1 MGKMRV
7 VWYIVISAIF
17 IGVSC
22 SKQPQLHL
30 GPRIKFDETE
40 IDFGEIAQSK
50 KITHIFKFE
59 NIGGDTLIIEKVHA
73 P

>member
-1 MGKMRV
+1 MGKMRMV
-7 VWYIVISAIF
+7 RYIVIIAIF

-22 SKQPQLHL
+22 SKEPQLHL

-40 IDFGEIAQSK
+40 IDFGEIAQNQK
-50 KITHIFKFE
+50 VTHTFE
-59 NIGGDTLIIEKVHA
+59 FTNIGGDTLIIEKVRA